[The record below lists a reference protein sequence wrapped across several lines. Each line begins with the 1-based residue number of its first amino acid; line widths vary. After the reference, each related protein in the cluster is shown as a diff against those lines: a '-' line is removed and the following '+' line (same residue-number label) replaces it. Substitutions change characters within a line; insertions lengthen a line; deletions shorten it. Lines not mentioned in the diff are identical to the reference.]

1 MSNNLQESL
10 LPCVF
15 SKLMPDGKV
24 NDHSLVSK
32 FHLNVSSHFKQKE
45 HLHFLAK
52 RVCSYLLSV
61 FVVYHSCF
69 SIVFTMNPPVSWAS
83 SSMLLVCSCQALPDF
98 WVFFLCSCQVPRLR
112 PPFAASGH
120 LALCLCVT
128 PAQTFSL
135 LVGPHGK
142 GHQNILVMHCICEDI
157 KSCMHFM
164 TLKILHSCL
173 PSLEL
178 AARLT

>member
-142 GHQNILVMHCICEDI
+142 GHQKYFGDA
-157 KSCMHFM
+157 
-164 TLKILHSCL
+164 LHL
-173 PSLEL
+173 
-178 AARLT
+178 